1 MKIAI
6 LLYQGVTALDAIGP
20 YEVLSRLPDARV
32 HFVAKSPGPVLTDT
46 GMLTLVAELALDEMP
61 NPDILV
67 VPRAVNG
74 FQAVMG
80 DEETLNWI
88 RSVHRTTQWTTSV
101 CTGSLI
107 LGAAGVL
114 RGLEATTH
122 WAASSFLRLY
132 GARSTTR
139 RVVRQGKV
147 VTAAGVSA
155 GIDMALSL
163 VAELAGRETA
173 ESIQLLIEYDPQPP
187 FQAGAPHQAPESV
200 VRKVKAELARR
211 TWRWWVTAPLKA
223 MVGRLLARTRL
234 RSRSLS

>member
-32 HFVAKSPGPVLTDT
+32 HFVAKTPGPVLTDT
-46 GMLTLVAELALDEMP
+46 GMLTLVAELALDDMP

-67 VPRAVNG
+67 VPGAIDA
-74 FQAVMG
+74 FQAAMA
-80 DEETLNWI
+80 DEEILTWI
-88 RSVHRTTQWTTSV
+88 RSVHSTTRWTTSV

-114 RGLEATTH
+114 NGLEATTH
-122 WAASSFLRLY
+122 WAASSFLKLY
-132 GARSTTR
+132 GAKPTTA

-147 VTAAGVSA
+147 VTAAGVSS

-163 VAELAGRETA
+163 AAELAGRETA
-173 ESIQLLIEYDPQPP
+173 EAIQLLVEYDPQPP
-187 FQAGAPHQAPESV
+187 FDAGSPNKAPETV
-200 VRKVKAELARR
+200 VKQVKAQLAKR
-211 TWRWWVTAPLKA
+211 TWRWWVIAPVKA
-223 MVGRLLARTRL
+223 AAGRLL
-234 RSRSLS
+234 SRMRP